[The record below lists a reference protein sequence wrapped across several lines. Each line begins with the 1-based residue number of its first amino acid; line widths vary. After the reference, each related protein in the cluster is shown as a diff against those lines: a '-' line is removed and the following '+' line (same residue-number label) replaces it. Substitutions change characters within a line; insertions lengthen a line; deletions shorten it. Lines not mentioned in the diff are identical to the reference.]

1 MLEIDMNLKETTS
14 KKLDIRLL
22 SSKLYKPQTRSSYF
36 SILDSNLI
44 SFTQDPNILLRS
56 AMTLT
61 PTWADCMLALSKDCN
76 VTSPKDGG
84 RSHDQ
89 RNQKLKKW
97 RRTNFVSNESKDEPN
112 YDCNCNHEI
121 SYQWMKRVKDNVFLI
136 VNDARR
142 KKYTINEFRPA
153 FGQLGGYDL
162 YEKLTPFMLALAL
175 FHVGEFVLCL
185 RGSYQISIK
194 IL

>member
-1 MLEIDMNLKETTS
+1 MTKG
-14 KKLDIRLL
+14 
-22 SSKLYKPQTRSSYF
+22 TRSLRNGEEQ
-36 SILDSNLI
+36 IL
-44 SFTQDPNILLRS
+44 
-56 AMTLT
+56 
-61 PTWADCMLALSKDCN
+61 
-76 VTSPKDGG
+76 SPMKA
-84 RSHDQ
+84 
-89 RNQKLKKW
+89 KLN
-97 RRTNFVSNESKDEPN
+97 RIMIVIAS
-112 YDCNCNHEI
+112 HEI
-121 SYQWMKRVKDNVFLI
+121 SYQWMKRVKDNVILI